1 MHLRGDGEGFLC
13 VQPSASHPVSEGR
26 LCARGWAA
34 QDAARWSERLLTPQ
48 VREGG
53 ALRPASWDEAL
64 DVAVQALTSL
74 RHDGR
79 PLGVLGSG
87 RATNEAN
94 FLAVTLARSALGTG
108 HVDAGLR
115 DGYQA
120 LLPPRTRAPEAAS
133 VDSDLRRLEQADVVV
148 LVEGD
153 VATTHPR
160 VAMAVLRVL
169 RRGGHLITLGW
180 RRTKLSRVASVS
192 LAMHDETRRSTLHT
206 LRCMVIDTM
215 RRTLAVAGGAA
226 PSALERAAAL
236 LAPARRSAFVLAPFD
251 ADTAV
256 LQETATEIA
265 HFADDLVAAGG
276 GEPLVLPLP
285 IRANT
290 RGALDMGAMPD
301 ALPGRF
307 PLDDA
312 GARDRLRALWGG
324 EPCFTAG
331 RPAAEMLGNVSGLVV
346 VADDP
351 LSFDAWPTRAA
362 AQLGALT
369 SLVVLDSYATPTA
382 KAAHVVLPIAAF
394 GEEEGTLTN
403 LEGRVQRWQP
413 AVNPPPQVRPTW
425 LVLRD
430 LLDGL
435 GARFAPRSLEAV
447 AQGIRAAVPSIDAR
461 RIDAP
466 AREAGLPARDAA
478 PRWLLRR
485 DGLFDWADDA
495 LVAASPILR
504 RDAASARR
512 LHPDGVVWMNADD
525 AGSLGVRD
533 GWKVRLRSNVG
544 EAEVPVALR
553 DELERGVLMV
563 PFAHRDRLAAVSGAA
578 VSIEVA
584 VTCV

>member
-13 VQPSASHPVSEGR
+13 VEPSESHPVSEGR

-34 QDAARWSERLLTPQ
+34 SDATRWSERLLTPQ

-53 ALRPASWDEAL
+53 ALRPASWNEAL
-64 DVAVQALTSL
+64 GVAVQALTSL
-74 RHDGR
+74 RREGR

-87 RATNEAN
+87 RATNESN

-120 LLPPRTRAPEAAS
+120 LLPPRLRTSELAS
-133 VDSDLRRLEQADVVV
+133 PDTDFRRLEQTDVVV

-160 VAMAVLRVL
+160 VAMAILRVL
-169 RRGGHLITLGW
+169 RRGGHLITLGR

-192 LAMHDETRRSTLHT
+192 LAMHDEARRPILHA
-206 LRCMVIDTM
+206 LRCTVIDTM
-215 RRTLAVAGGAA
+215 RGTYAVAAGAA

-236 LAPARRSAFVLAPFD
+236 MAPARRAAFVLAPFD

-256 LQETATEIA
+256 LQATAAEVTR
-265 HFADDLVAAGG
+265 FADDLVASGAGA
-276 GEPLVLPLP
+276 PLMLPLP

-290 RGALDMGAMPD
+290 RGALDMGAVPD

-312 GARDRLRALWGG
+312 GARDRLRTLWGG
-324 EPCFTAG
+324 EPCFTTG
-331 RPAAEMLGNVSGLVV
+331 RPAAEMLGAVSGLVV

-351 LSFDAWPTRAA
+351 LSFDAWPSRAA
-362 AQLGALT
+362 AQLAALT

-382 KAAHVVLPIAAF
+382 RAAHVVLPIAAF

-403 LEGRVQRWQP
+403 LEGRVQRWRP
-413 AVNPPPQVRPTW
+413 CVDPPPNVRPAW
-425 LVLRD
+425 LVLSD
-430 LLDGL
+430 LLHGL
-435 GARFAPRSLEAV
+435 GARFAPRTLEAV
-447 AQGIRAAVPSIDAR
+447 EQGIRTAVPSIDAMR
-461 RIDAP
+461 NEAPVPETDA
-466 AREAGLPARDAA
+466 PARDAA

-485 DGLFDWADDA
+485 DGMFDWADDA
-495 LVAASPILR
+495 LVTASPILR

-512 LHPDGVVWMNADD
+512 LYPNGVVMMNADD
-525 AGSLGVRD
+525 AGSLGVRE
-533 GWKVRLRSNVG
+533 GWRVRLHSSMG
-544 EAEVPVALR
+544 EADVPVTLR

-578 VSIEVA
+578 AAIEVS